1 MKRVVFQI
9 LTIFVQSIINRIS
22 VMSTILFPAPIFGP
36 VHSRR
41 LGVSLGVNL
50 MPADG
55 KLCSFDCV
63 YCECGFNKP
72 SHSGSKRPSRE
83 QVKTDLEKQLQKMV
97 EEGCLPDV
105 ITFAGNGEPTL
116 HPDFAGII
124 DDTIALRDRYCPQA
138 KVSVLSNATMAF
150 KPDVHDALLKVDN
163 NILKLDTVDPDFI
176 QLVDRPVGKFDVNKI
191 IDDLAAFHGKVIV
204 QTMFLKGKYQGRD
217 VDNTG
222 DYYVTPW
229 LKALEKIKPEAV
241 MVYTIDRETPAHEL
255 LKATPAELD
264 AIVARI
270 KALGIDASA
279 SY

>member
-1 MKRVVFQI
+1 MERVVFQI

-97 EEGCLPDV
+97 EEGRLPDV

-150 KPDVHDALLKVDN
+150 KPDVRDALLKVDN

>member
-97 EEGCLPDV
+97 EEGRLPDV

-150 KPDVHDALLKVDN
+150 KPDVRDALLKVDN

-191 IDDLAAFHGKVIV
+191 IDDLVAFHGKVIV
-204 QTMFLKGKYQGRD
+204 QTMFLKGKYRGRD

>member
-1 MKRVVFQI
+1 
-9 LTIFVQSIINRIS
+9 
-22 VMSTILFPAPIFGP
+22 
-36 VHSRR
+36 
-41 LGVSLGVNL
+41 
-50 MPADG
+50 
-55 KLCSFDCV
+55 
-63 YCECGFNKP
+63 
-72 SHSGSKRPSRE
+72 
-83 QVKTDLEKQLQKMV
+83 
-97 EEGCLPDV
+97 
-105 ITFAGNGEPTL
+105 
-116 HPDFAGII
+116 
-124 DDTIALRDRYCPQA
+124 
-138 KVSVLSNATMAF
+138 MAF
-150 KPDVHDALLKVDN
+150 KPDVRDALLKVDN

-270 KALGIDASA
+270 KALGIEASA

>member
-97 EEGCLPDV
+97 EEGRLPDV

-150 KPDVHDALLKVDN
+150 KPDVRDALLKVDN

>member
-1 MKRVVFQI
+1 MKRVIFQI

-97 EEGCLPDV
+97 EEGRLPDV

-150 KPDVHDALLKVDN
+150 KPDVRDALLKVDN

>member
-9 LTIFVQSIINRIS
+9 LTIFVQSIINRVS

-97 EEGCLPDV
+97 EEGRLPDV

-116 HPDFAGII
+116 HHDFAGII

-150 KPDVHDALLKVDN
+150 KPDVRDALLKVDN

-217 VDNTG
+217 VDNTD

>member
-83 QVKTDLEKQLQKMV
+83 QVKADLEKQLQKMV
-97 EEGCLPDV
+97 EEGRLPDV

-150 KPDVHDALLKVDN
+150 KPDVRDALLKVDN

-270 KALGIDASA
+270 KALGIEASA

>member
-72 SHSGSKRPSRE
+72 SYSGSKRPSRE

-97 EEGCLPDV
+97 EEGRLPDV

-150 KPDVHDALLKVDN
+150 KPDVRDALLKVDN

-270 KALGIDASA
+270 KALGIEASA

>member
-97 EEGCLPDV
+97 EEGRLPDV

-150 KPDVHDALLKVDN
+150 KPDVRDALLKVDN
-163 NILKLDTVDPDFI
+163 NILKLDTVYPDFI
-176 QLVDRPVGKFDVNKI
+176 QFVDRPVGKFDVNKI

-270 KALGIDASA
+270 KALGIEASA

>member
-97 EEGCLPDV
+97 EEGRLPDV

-191 IDDLAAFHGKVIV
+191 IDDLVAFHGKVIV

-270 KALGIDASA
+270 KALGIEASA

>member
-1 MKRVVFQI
+1 
-9 LTIFVQSIINRIS
+9 
-22 VMSTILFPAPIFGP
+22 MSTILFPAPIFGP

-63 YCECGFNKP
+63 YCECGFNKDGRA
-72 SHSGSKRPSRE
+72 GSRRPTRE

-97 EEGCLPDV
+97 DEGRLPDV
-105 ITFAGNGEPTL
+105 LTFAGNGEPTL

-124 DDTIALRDRYCPQA
+124 DDTIALRDQYCPQA

-150 KPDVHDALLKVDN
+150 KPDVRDALLKVDN

-176 QLVDRPVGKFDVNKI
+176 QLVDRPVGKFDINKI

-270 KALGIDASA
+270 KALGIEASA

>member
-97 EEGCLPDV
+97 EEGRLPDV

-124 DDTIALRDRYCPQA
+124 DDTIVLRDRYCPQA

-150 KPDVHDALLKVDN
+150 KPDVRDALLKVDN

-270 KALGIDASA
+270 KALGINASA

>member
-97 EEGCLPDV
+97 EEGRLPDV

-229 LKALEKIKPEAV
+229 LEALEKIKPEAV

>member
-97 EEGCLPDV
+97 EEGRLPDV

-255 LKATPAELD
+255 LKATPDELD

>member
-97 EEGCLPDV
+97 EEGRLPDV

>member
-97 EEGCLPDV
+97 EEGRLPDV

-204 QTMFLKGKYQGRD
+204 QTMFLKGKYHGRD

-255 LKATPAELD
+255 LKATPDELD

>member
-72 SHSGSKRPSRE
+72 SHSGSKRPSRV

-97 EEGCLPDV
+97 EEGRLPDV

-150 KPDVHDALLKVDN
+150 KSDVRDALLKVDN

>member
-97 EEGCLPDV
+97 EEGRLPDV

-150 KPDVHDALLKVDN
+150 KPDVRDALLKVDN

-204 QTMFLKGKYQGRD
+204 QTMFLKGKYKGRD

>member
-97 EEGCLPDV
+97 EEGRLPDV

-176 QLVDRPVGKFDVNKI
+176 RLVDRPVGKFDVNKI

-270 KALGIDASA
+270 KALGIEASA

>member
-1 MKRVVFQI
+1 
-9 LTIFVQSIINRIS
+9 
-22 VMSTILFPAPIFGP
+22 MSTILFPAPIFGP

-97 EEGCLPDV
+97 DEGRLPDV

>member
-97 EEGCLPDV
+97 EEGRLPDV

-150 KPDVHDALLKVDN
+150 KPDVRDALLKVDN

-176 QLVDRPVGKFDVNKI
+176 QFVDRPVGKFDVNKI

-255 LKATPAELD
+255 LKATPDELD
-264 AIVARI
+264 AIVTRI

>member
-1 MKRVVFQI
+1 
-9 LTIFVQSIINRIS
+9 
-22 VMSTILFPAPIFGP
+22 MSTILFPAPIFGP

-97 EEGCLPDV
+97 EEGRLPDV

-124 DDTIALRDRYCPQA
+124 DDTIALRDQYCPQA

-150 KPDVHDALLKVDN
+150 KPDVRDALLKVDN

-255 LKATPAELD
+255 LKATPDELD

>member
-1 MKRVVFQI
+1 
-9 LTIFVQSIINRIS
+9 
-22 VMSTILFPAPIFGP
+22 MSTILFPAPIFGP

-97 EEGCLPDV
+97 EEGRLPDV

-150 KPDVHDALLKVDN
+150 KPDVRDALLKVDN

-176 QLVDRPVGKFDVNKI
+176 QFVDRPVGKFDVNKI
-191 IDDLAAFHGKVIV
+191 IDDLVAFHGKVIV

>member
-97 EEGCLPDV
+97 EEGRLPDV

-150 KPDVHDALLKVDN
+150 KPDVRDALLKVDN

-191 IDDLAAFHGKVIV
+191 IDELAAFHGKVIV

>member
-72 SHSGSKRPSRE
+72 SHSGSNRPSRE

-97 EEGCLPDV
+97 EEGRLPDV

-116 HPDFAGII
+116 HPDFASII

-270 KALGIDASA
+270 KALGIEASA

>member
-97 EEGCLPDV
+97 EEGRLPDV

-150 KPDVHDALLKVDN
+150 KPDVRDALLKVDN
-163 NILKLDTVDPDFI
+163 NILKLDTVDP
-176 QLVDRPVGKFDVNKI
+176 
-191 IDDLAAFHGKVIV
+191 DDLAAFHGKVIV

-255 LKATPAELD
+255 LKATPDELD

>member
-22 VMSTILFPAPIFGP
+22 VMPTILFPAPIFGP

-72 SHSGSKRPSRE
+72 SHSGSKRPSRV

-97 EEGCLPDV
+97 EEGRLPDV

-150 KPDVHDALLKVDN
+150 KPDVRDALLKVDN

-255 LKATPAELD
+255 LKATPDELD

>member
-97 EEGCLPDV
+97 EEGRLPDV

-150 KPDVHDALLKVDN
+150 KPDVRDALLKVDN

-270 KALGIDASA
+270 KALGIEAAA

>member
-22 VMSTILFPAPIFGP
+22 VMPTILFPAPIFGP

-83 QVKTDLEKQLQKMV
+83 QVKIDLEKQLQKMV
-97 EEGCLPDV
+97 EEGRLPDV

-150 KPDVHDALLKVDN
+150 KPDVRDALLKVDN

>member
-72 SHSGSKRPSRE
+72 SHSGSKRPSRV

-97 EEGCLPDV
+97 EEGRLPDV

-150 KPDVHDALLKVDN
+150 KPDVRDALLKVDN

-255 LKATPAELD
+255 LKATPDELD

>member
-1 MKRVVFQI
+1 
-9 LTIFVQSIINRIS
+9 
-22 VMSTILFPAPIFGP
+22 MSTILFPAPIFGP

-63 YCECGFNKP
+63 YCECGFNQDGRA
-72 SHSGSKRPSRE
+72 GSRRPTRE

-97 EEGCLPDV
+97 EEGRLPDV
-105 ITFAGNGEPTL
+105 LTFAGNGEPTL

-124 DDTIALRDRYCPQA
+124 DDTIALRDQYCPQA

-150 KPDVHDALLKVDN
+150 KPDVRDALLKVDN

>member
-83 QVKTDLEKQLQKMV
+83 QVKTDLEKQLQKML
-97 EEGCLPDV
+97 EEGRLPDV

-150 KPDVHDALLKVDN
+150 KPDVRDALLKVDN

>member
-1 MKRVVFQI
+1 
-9 LTIFVQSIINRIS
+9 
-22 VMSTILFPAPIFGP
+22 MSTILFPAPIFGP

-63 YCECGFNKP
+63 YCECGFNKDGRA
-72 SHSGSKRPSRE
+72 GSRRPTRE

-97 EEGCLPDV
+97 DEGRLPDV
-105 ITFAGNGEPTL
+105 LTFAGNGEPTL

-124 DDTIALRDRYCPQA
+124 DDTIALRDQYCPQA

-150 KPDVHDALLKVDN
+150 KPDVRDALLKVDN

>member
-1 MKRVVFQI
+1 MERVVFQI

-72 SHSGSKRPSRE
+72 SHSGSKRPSRV

-97 EEGCLPDV
+97 EEGRLPDV

-150 KPDVHDALLKVDN
+150 KPDVRDALLKVDN

-270 KALGIDASA
+270 KALGIEASA

>member
-72 SHSGSKRPSRE
+72 SHSGSKRPSRV

-97 EEGCLPDV
+97 EEGRLPDV

-150 KPDVHDALLKVDN
+150 KRDVRDALLKVDN

-191 IDDLAAFHGKVIV
+191 IDDLVAFHGKVIV

-270 KALGIDASA
+270 KALGIEASA

>member
-72 SHSGSKRPSRE
+72 SHSGSKRPSRV

-97 EEGCLPDV
+97 EEGRLPDV

-270 KALGIDASA
+270 KALGIEASA

>member
-1 MKRVVFQI
+1 
-9 LTIFVQSIINRIS
+9 
-22 VMSTILFPAPIFGP
+22 MSTILFPAPIFGP

-63 YCECGFNKP
+63 YCECGFNKDGRA
-72 SHSGSKRPSRE
+72 GSRRPTRE
-83 QVKTDLEKQLQKMV
+83 QVKTDLEKQLQKMFG
-97 EEGCLPDV
+97 EGRLPDV
-105 ITFAGNGEPTL
+105 LTFAGNGEPTL

-124 DDTIALRDRYCPQA
+124 DDTIALRDQYCPQA

-150 KPDVHDALLKVDN
+150 KPDVRDALLKVDN

>member
-97 EEGCLPDV
+97 EEGRLPDV

-150 KPDVHDALLKVDN
+150 KPDVRDALLKVDN

-176 QLVDRPVGKFDVNKI
+176 QFVDRPVGKFDVNKI